1 MQAASRAPPAL
12 EAALARVRVE
22 LAGFAGADLAELD
35 AAIAQV
41 RAEWARG
48 PRAAPASRPAAP
60 PLGAALQQAHA
71 VAPAGP
77 APPAAAR
84 QGAPAARLCAGCG
97 DPLEDGQWQLEF
109 LASGTSYHYDCFQDP
124 VDPDKDGRIRALR
137 RERRVLATLPADD
150 LFALST
156 HLKEV
161 RREQRADRARVAKL
175 DAEARA
181 LRAEQAGCAARKSA
195 LGEAPGDAR
204 GDARGDG
211 DSALRRQLRKQLA
224 QLRRASRHCAFLKL
238 KLRRL
243 QARTVAALDQPQ
255 LRRLRNELARA
266 LRTVDRV
273 RAERA
278 RRCAAEK
285 AVQAE
290 HPHFCCPVEL
300 TLMKDP
306 VATDDGRTFE
316 RKAIEQWFHTLA
328 RQDAPITSPLRAP
341 LESTRLVPNHNLRLA
356 ISAAV
361 DKQLKELRELSEAA
375 RAAGSKRS
383 RAGE

>member
-1 MQAASRAPPAL
+1 
-12 EAALARVRVE
+12 V
-22 LAGFAGADLAELD
+22 
-35 AAIAQV
+35 
-41 RAEWARG
+41 
-48 PRAAPASRPAAP
+48 AAPASAPAKPAAP
-60 PLGAALQQAHA
+60 AA
-71 VAPAGP
+71 APAGP
-77 APPAAAR
+77 AAPAA
-84 QGAPAARLCAGCG
+84 APAARLCAGCG
-97 DPLEDGQWQLEF
+97 DPLEEGQWQLEF

-124 VDPDKDGRIRALR
+124 VDVDKDGRIRALR
-137 RERRVLATLPADD
+137 RESRVLATLPADD

-181 LRAEQAGCAARKSA
+181 LRAKKAGCAARESA
-195 LGEAPGDAR
+195 LGEAPRDASGDVDT
-204 GDARGDG
+204 G
-211 DSALRRQLRKQLA
+211 LRRQLRKQLA
-224 QLRRASRHCAFLKL
+224 QLRSASRHRAFLRL

-243 QARTVAALDQPQ
+243 QARTVDALDEPQ
-255 LRRLRNELARA
+255 LQRLRNELASV
-266 LRTVDRV
+266 LRTVDHVRV
-273 RAERA
+273 ERVQL
-278 RRCAAEK
+278 RLAAEK

-328 RQDAPITSPLRAP
+328 RQGAPITSPLRAP
-341 LESTRLVPNHNLRLA
+341 LESARLVPNHNLRLA

-361 DKQLKELRELSEAA
+361 DKQLKELRQLSEAA